1 MFFVNFFFEKN
12 KYERAICFY
21 ANLKI
26 DKNITVFIITPY
38 NMASI
43 DYKTIITPMINRYDY
58 LIDNGHICD
67 RLPTNLS
74 FGDMIDYV
82 NNHLYAE
89 LETKMRDVSYSN
101 KDELHRVVLNT
112 TFNILDENEFIN
124 GDMRTV
130 FETEF
135 N

>member
-1 MFFVNFFFEKN
+1 
-12 KYERAICFY
+12 
-21 ANLKI
+21 
-26 DKNITVFIITPY
+26 
-38 NMASI
+38 MASI
-43 DYKTIITPMINRYDY
+43 DYKTIVTPMINRYDY
-58 LIDNGHICD
+58 LIDNSIICD

-101 KDELHRVVLNT
+101 EDELHRIVLNT